1 MRPILLTT
9 SKLRNRARNHAHN
22 FFYQK
27 SRIRFCHATAG
38 KSAKIYF
45 YSVHFPSFFAIC
57 SCDCL
62 KRLFWHALLSW
73 REKGNKTFPRIC
85 TPCNSWNPFPPIIN
99 ASACVEIAE
108 NFVLFPSSRTA
119 QTATRGKIRMLHRK
133 FFLTEGGWHLLGGG
147 GGGANNFRNITLL
160 RSFRACETPFHEKQ
174 KYPQTNPKRQIRR
187 MLLFFSLSAFFFAL
201 FCFLGINKGY
211 EHFRFVSTFCSGIDW
226 SGGMYFF
233 LVPNYSVYLL
243 AKES

>member
-1 MRPILLTT
+1 MQESFGSSSTSCIYWLHRSCSECEDRYPFQLDICSAVSMRPILLTT

-160 RSFRACETPFHEKQ
+160 RSFRACETPFREKT
-174 KYPQTNPKRQIRR
+174 K
-187 MLLFFSLSAFFFAL
+187 
-201 FCFLGINKGY
+201 
-211 EHFRFVSTFCSGIDW
+211 VSPD
-226 SGGMYFF
+226 
-233 LVPNYSVYLL
+233 
-243 AKES
+243 